1 MYSDRIHHAFA
12 FAAKHFP
19 ERVSRYDGQFCLI
32 RTSSVAVVLAR
43 YGADESTIV
52 AGILKQLVDASP
64 YADQATLAQ
73 SIMGKFGPVVAFAVG
88 EAAEPR
94 FDVMGRERTWKA
106 NRMEHLTRIMD
117 ASEIAVDLCVAEELH
132 RVGSA
137 LTAVRRLGVEYLEG
151 VGTPAPDDTVWW
163 LNSLLG
169 ALQGHPSWRRT
180 LMLSELDRLVT
191 ELALR
196 VSEAD

>member
-19 ERVSRYDGQFCLI
+19 ERVSRYDGQSCLI
-32 RTSSVAVVLAR
+32 RSSSVAVVLAR

-64 YADQATLAQ
+64 YSRQVPLAQ
-73 SIMGKFGPVVAFAVG
+73 TIMGKFGPVVAFAVG
-88 EAAEPR
+88 EAADPR
-94 FDVMGRERTWKA
+94 FDVRGRERTWKA
-106 NRMEHLTRIMD
+106 SRMEHLARLID
-117 ASEIAVDLCVAEELH
+117 ASETAVDLCVAEELH

-151 VGTPAPDDTVWW
+151 IGTPSPEDTVWW

-169 ALQGHPSWRRT
+169 ALRGHPSWRRT
-180 LMLSELDRLVT
+180 EMLSELDRLAT

-196 VSEAD
+196 VGEAG

>member
-1 MYSDRIHHAFA
+1 MYSDRIHHALA

-19 ERVSRYDGQFCLI
+19 ERVSRYDGQSCLI
-32 RTSSVAVVLAR
+32 RMSSIAVVLAR

-64 YADQATLAQ
+64 YGLQASLART
-73 SIMGKFGPVVAFAVG
+73 IMGKFGPVVAFAVG

-106 NRMEHLTRIMD
+106 SRMEHLARIIE
-117 ASEIAVDLCVAEELH
+117 ASDTAVDVCVAEELH

-151 VGTPAPDDTVWW
+151 VGTPTPEDTVWW
-163 LNSLLG
+163 LNNLLG
-169 ALQGHPSWRRT
+169 SLRSHPSWNRAD
-180 LMLSELDRLVT
+180 MLAELDRLSA

-196 VSEAD
+196 VRENG

>member
-19 ERVSRYDGQFCLI
+19 ERVSRYDGQSCLI

-64 YADQATLAQ
+64 YADQATLAR

-106 NRMEHLTRIMD
+106 SRMEHLARIMD
-117 ASEIAVDLCVAEELH
+117 ASEIGVDLCVAEELH
-132 RVGSA
+132 RVGTA

-151 VGTPAPDDTVWW
+151 VGTPAPEDMVWW
-163 LNSLLG
+163 LNSLLRT
-169 ALQGHPSWRRT
+169 LQDHSSWRRPH
-180 LMLSELDRLVT
+180 MLSELDRLVT

-196 VSEAD
+196 VREAD

>member
-1 MYSDRIHHAFA
+1 MYSDRIHHALA
-12 FAAKHFP
+12 FSAKHFP
-19 ERVSRYDGQFCLI
+19 ERVSRYDGQSGLI
-32 RTSSVAVVLAR
+32 RTSSVALVLAR

-64 YADQATLAQ
+64 YQGQATLAR

-94 FDVMGRERTWKA
+94 FDVKGRERTWKA
-106 NRMEHLTRIMD
+106 SRMEYLTRIID
-117 ASEIAVDLCVAEELH
+117 GSAIAVDLCVAEELH

-151 VGTPAPDDTVWW
+151 AGTPTPDDTVWW
-163 LNSLLG
+163 LTSLVG

-180 LMLSELDRLVT
+180 EMLGELDRLST

-196 VSEAD
+196 VGEND

>member
-19 ERVSRYDGQFCLI
+19 ERVSRYDGQSCLI

-64 YADQATLAQ
+64 YLTQATLART
-73 SIMGKFGPVVAFAVG
+73 IMGKFGPVVAFAVG
-88 EAAEPR
+88 EAADPR
-94 FDVMGRERTWKA
+94 FDVRGRERTWKA
-106 NRMEHLTRIMD
+106 GRMEHLARIID

-151 VGTPAPDDTVWW
+151 VGTPTPDDTVWW

-169 ALQGHPSWRRT
+169 ALRGHPSWRRAE
-180 LMLSELDRLVT
+180 MLSELDRLAT

-196 VSEAD
+196 VGENS

>member
-19 ERVSRYDGQFCLI
+19 ERVSRYDGQSCLI

-64 YADQATLAQ
+64 YLNQANLART
-73 SIMGKFGPVVAFAVG
+73 IMGKFGPVVAFAVG
-88 EAAEPR
+88 EAADPR
-94 FDVMGRERTWKA
+94 FDVRGRERTWKA
-106 NRMEHLTRIMD
+106 NRMEHLTRIID

-137 LTAVRRLGVEYLEG
+137 LTSVRRLGVEYLES
-151 VGTPAPDDTVWW
+151 VGTPTPDDTAWW
-163 LNSLLG
+163 LSNLLG
-169 ALQGHPSWRRT
+169 ALRDHPSWRRAE
-180 LMLSELDRLVT
+180 MLGELDRLAT
-191 ELALR
+191 ELAFR
-196 VSEAD
+196 VGENG